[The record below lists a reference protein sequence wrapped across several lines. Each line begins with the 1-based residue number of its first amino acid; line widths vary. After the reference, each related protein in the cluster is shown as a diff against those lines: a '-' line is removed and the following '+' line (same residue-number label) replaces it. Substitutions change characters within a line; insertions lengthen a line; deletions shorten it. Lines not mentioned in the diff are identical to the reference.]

1 MLPQATMLSTIIK
14 LKELYPNGS
23 QTGIFCFDIQRDP
36 DALAAPLS
44 SIPSLTCDKFVHSLS
59 LMQLIKF
66 SLSTIF
72 FAVCALA
79 AIDPNPDAP
88 KELVVKTTYLPEDC
102 TSKAKSGDSI
112 QVHYSGTLFANGN
125 KFDSSYDRGRPLPL
139 TLGVGQVI
147 KGWDEGLQGMC
158 VGEKRTLTI
167 PPNKAYGTRGAGKK
181 IPGSSTLVFDVELMG
196 LESRKDEL

>member
-1 MLPQATMLSTIIK
+1 MLFRSIRSFTTMLIVKS
-14 LKELYPNGS
+14 
-23 QTGIFCFDIQRDP
+23 
-36 DALAAPLS
+36 
-44 SIPSLTCDKFVHSLS
+44 SLTAIS
-59 LMQLIKF
+59 
-66 SLSTIF
+66 
-72 FAVCALA
+72 FAICALA

-88 KELVVKTTYLPEDC
+88 TELVVKTTYLPEDC
-102 TSKAKSGDSI
+102 ASKAKTGDNI
-112 QVHYSGTLFANGN
+112 QVHYTGTLFANGN
-125 KFDSSYDRGRPLPL
+125 KFDSSHDRGRPLPL

-167 PPNKAYGTRGAGKK
+167 PPSKAYGTRGAGKK